1 MDEPSSESQY
11 RDKGLCEQLE
21 NYFWPYTA
29 SDQVCSSLCLP
40 RWLFCAVRVGALG
53 ANLASLGLY
62 LRWEAGEKY
71 VYLTFWGLL
80 LTLLCFGL
88 IMLNYCY
95 TGLWKFAHFAFE
107 LNWALTSTTSLLFG
121 IFLPNALSVL
131 ESPWRI
137 FVHASM
143 LGAILVELLNNQ
155 LYFFRRHFG
164 LIVLIGL
171 LFIGAN
177 VVYSMVAGPVYSEMD
192 PANSDYYLILAVGF
206 TFLVLAFVLGGLLD
220 KAKIACVAKRA
231 EDQEFLEEYLERDA
245 SILHTIFHHRK
256 RPSA

>member
-1 MDEPSSESQY
+1 MEEPSSDSLY

-29 SDQVCSSLCLP
+29 SDQVCSSLLLP
-40 RWLFCAVRVGALG
+40 RWLFCAVRVGIFG

-62 LRWEAGEKY
+62 LRWEEGEKY

-88 IMLNYCY
+88 ILLNYCY

-107 LNWALTSTTSLLFG
+107 LNWALTSTTSLLFS
-121 IFLPNALSVL
+121 IFISDAMTVL
-131 ESPWRI
+131 DSPWRI

-143 LGAILVELLNNQ
+143 LGAITVELLNNQ

-164 LIVLIGL
+164 LIVLVGL

-177 VVYSMVAGPVYSEMD
+177 VLYSVVAGPVYSELN
-192 PANSDYYLILAVGF
+192 PATGDYYLILAVGF

-220 KAKIACVAKRA
+220 KVKISCVAKRA
-231 EDQEFLEEYLERDA
+231 EDQEFLEEYLEQDA
-245 SILHTIFHHRK
+245 SILHNIFRHRK